1 MQIVVTTYS
10 IRSIETSPPLARSFP
25 QSAKSHAAD
34 TDQGLPVP
42 QRYWALLPVLLG
54 VCLAVLDGAIA
65 NVALPTI
72 AKNLHTAPA
81 DAIWIVNA
89 YQLAITISLLPLSS
103 LGDRVGYR
111 RVFIFGLSLFTLA
124 SLVCAMS
131 DSLPLLCTA
140 RVAQGFGAAGLMSV
154 NGALVKVIFPK
165 ALLGRAI
172 GFNASVVATASVV
185 GPTIASGVLSL
196 ATWPW
201 LFVINLPIGIAALI
215 IGVKTL
221 PRTSGNR
228 EPYDYLSA
236 LMNAAF
242 FGIAITAVD
251 GIGHGEYLPLVG
263 TQLLAAA
270 IVGYFFVRRQLN
282 RAAPLLPVDLLKI
295 PVFALSIGTSFCSF
309 AAQMLA
315 LVALPFLMQDS
326 FGLTQVQTGLLMTTW
341 PLTIIVMA
349 QISGRL
355 ADHFSAGVLGAIGLT
370 IFALGLIS
378 LGTLSAHPSHVAV
391 IWRMVVCGAGFGL
404 FQSPNNRQMMSSAPR
419 HRSGGASGM
428 LSTAR
433 LSGQTTGAALVAL
446 LFGLATHNGPRL
458 ALFVATVFAVAAAM
472 VSFARTI
479 GRDED

>member
-1 MQIVVTTYS
+1 LTP
-10 IRSIETSPPLARSFP
+10 PPLAQTAQP
-25 QSAKSHAAD
+25 SAKAYRAD
-34 TDQGLPVP
+34 ADQGLPVP

-54 VCLAVLDGAIA
+54 ICLAVLDGAIA
-65 NVALPTI
+65 NVALPSI
-72 AKNLHTAPA
+72 AKNLHAVPA
-81 DAIWIVNA
+81 DAIWVVNA

-111 RVFIFGLSLFTLA
+111 RVFIFGLSLFTVA
-124 SLVCAMS
+124 SLACALS
-131 DSLPLLCTA
+131 DSLTMLCAA
-140 RVAQGFGAAGLMSV
+140 RVAQGFGAAGIMSV

-172 GFNASVVATASVV
+172 GFNASVVATASVL

-201 LFVINLPIGIAALI
+201 LFVINLPIGIAALA
-215 IGVKTL
+215 IGIKTL
-221 PRTSGNR
+221 PRTSGNQQ
-228 EPYDYLSA
+228 PYDYLSA

-242 FGIAITAVD
+242 FGMAITAVD

-263 TQLLAAA
+263 AQFLLT
-270 IVGYFFVRRQLN
+270 IVIGYFFVRRQLS

-315 LVALPFLMQDS
+315 LVSLPFLMQDT
-326 FGLTQVQTGLLMTTW
+326 FGLTQVQTGLLMTPW
-341 PLTIIVMA
+341 PVTIIFMA
-349 QISGRL
+349 QIAGRL
-355 ADHFSAGVLGAIGLT
+355 ADHFSAGILGTIGLGVL
-370 IFALGLIS
+370 ALGLILLGS
-378 LGTLSAHPSHVAV
+378 LGAHPTHMAV

-404 FQSPNNRQMMSSAPR
+404 FQSPNNRQMMSAAPR

-433 LSGQTTGAALVAL
+433 LSGQTSGAAIVAL

-458 ALFVATVFAVAAAM
+458 ALFVAAGFAVVAAA
-472 VSFARTI
+472 VSFTRTL
-479 GRDED
+479 GHDEE